1 MFILKLLPF
10 FLLQPGHAEIDV
22 STSVAVPIEVD
33 SRDEKFEADIAE
45 AEKRINELARAKKM
59 SSVQKAALYREE
71 AKKALS
77 RYDSGNVNKFSRLMS
92 SEEKAIVF
100 FTKEIEL
107 DPNPQAHHL
116 RGVAYKKL
124 RRYENAIKDF
134 TEAIN
139 FKDEQGKYPFM
150 YSRAEAYRL
159 RGSVYAVQKDYS
171 PALADAN
178 SAIALDPRA
187 TYAYAD
193 RCGIYLDMG
202 RVKEAAKDAEAFFQ
216 SGRSKRDKEIFSK
229 SGQCQSL
236 MEAGMIVKGC
246 KSLEYFKEW
255 QREFLQRVGSPGD
268 KSGMEGN

>member
-1 MFILKLLPF
+1 MFIVKLLPF
-10 FLLQPGHAEIDV
+10 FLLQPGHAEVPV
-22 STSVAVPIEVD
+22 STSVVVPIEVD
-33 SRDEKFEADIAE
+33 SRDKKFETDIAE
-45 AEKRINELARAKKM
+45 AEKRISELARAQKM

-71 AKKALS
+71 AKRALS
-77 RYDSGNVNKFSRLMS
+77 HYDSESVNKFSKLMS

-107 DPNPQAHHL
+107 NPNPQAYHL

-124 RRYENAIKDF
+124 RQYENAIKDF
-134 TEAIN
+134 TAAIN
-139 FKDEQGKYPFM
+139 FKDEQGKYPFV

-159 RGSVYAVQKDYS
+159 RGTVYAVRKNL
-171 PALADAN
+171 PLALADAN
-178 SAIALDPRA
+178 SAIALDPCA

-216 SGRSKRDKEIFSK
+216 SRRSKRDKESFSK

-236 MEAGMIVKGC
+236 VEAGIIIKGC
-246 KSLEYFKEW
+246 KNLDYFKERR
-255 QREFLQRVGSPGD
+255 REFLERVGSPGD
-268 KSGMEGN
+268 RMKGK